1 MVTASR
7 DVHRPLSGE
16 SARRRKLKGHELQR
30 PVRMAAMRFHA
41 DLHVHSKYSR
51 ATSRDLDLEHSAA
64 WAARKGIA
72 VVGTGDFCHPAWR
85 AELKDKLVPAEPGLF
100 RLRPDIEQA
109 IAKAMPPACQSPARF
124 MLSVEIST
132 IYKKGDKTRKV
143 HHLIYAPDFATADRI
158 ADRLA
163 RIGNIASDGRPILGL
178 DSRNLLEIALT
189 SGPDAY
195 FIPAHIW
202 TPWFAAL
209 GSQSGFDSIKECYG
223 DLADQIF
230 AVETGLSSDP
240 PMNWRLSMLDRY
252 RLVSNSDAHSPGKL
266 GREATTFDC
275 ALDYFAIRDA
285 LKTGNGY
292 VGTVEFFPEEGKYHL
307 DGHRKCGIKLSPR
320 ETLAQGGRCP
330 VCGGAMTIGVL
341 HRVEKLADRSE
352 ADALPPAT
360 AGEVSNLVPLAEVL
374 GEIAGTGAQS
384 KSVERGYGRLLST
397 LGSELD
403 ILQAV
408 PLDDIARLNSSL
420 LAEAI
425 ARLRAGKV
433 FRDAGYDGEY
443 GVIRLFEADELRRH
457 TGGGLLFEAP
467 ASKPSAEQPGMF
479 THPPLRGVPTKF
491 AGEFCGVPEGGG
503 RTAEGSP
510 GWGDSRAASAE
521 APSPPP
527 GPLTRADLPLSGGG
541 KHRQALAGLDDDQ
554 RAAATIVDGP
564 LAIIAGPGS
573 GKTRTLTQ
581 RIAYLIGERSVAAEH
596 CLAIT
601 FTRRAAAE
609 MRERLRDSLG
619 TVATKIAVHTFHSL
633 GLAMLREHA
642 NAAGLQRGFRIASE
656 AERAAALAAA
666 LEVPQPRAHNLLR
679 AISKAVRSSATI
691 EGEVAQ
697 ARTAYQK
704 VLAENNWLDFDD
716 LVALAVRL
724 IEGNPDVAA
733 SYRER
738 FRHVCVDEFQDVDA
752 QQYRLLTRLA
762 PPPRGNLCVIGD
774 PRQAIYGF
782 RGADASCFARFRAD
796 YPGAAEAALSRN
808 YRSSGTIV
816 AASSQ
821 FIAGDASPPFAEI
834 VRGMHERIT
843 IHAAP
848 TERAEAEFVVTAIER
863 AIGGHSFFSIDSG
876 RGSGGG
882 EAAALSFTDFAVLYR
897 TEAQADVLSEALAR
911 SGIPFRRHSH
921 SALAQAPNVQAL
933 LGALDSNDAS
943 DQPLAG
949 RLSAAAAQVAARTS
963 DSGET
968 AAIDLA
974 LQCLLQLADGCDSD
988 PTRFHD
994 AVALASHADVWDARA
1009 DAVALLTLHAAKGL
1023 EFGFVFIVGLEDG
1036 VLPLRWSKAEDAAG
1050 DELAEERRLFYVGMT
1065 RAKDRL
1071 LLSRA
1076 AKRVW
1081 HGRVREQKPS
1091 PFLADIEA
1099 ELVKHHR
1106 ATLPRRPEDRQLKL
1120 F

>member
-1 MVTASR
+1 MVTAGG
-7 DVHRPLSGE
+7 DVHRGLSGE
-16 SARRRKLKGHELQR
+16 SAYRRKLKANESSR
-30 PVRMAAMRFHA
+30 PARLATMRFHA

-51 ATSRDLDLEHSAA
+51 ATSRDLDLEHLAG

-100 RLRPDIEQA
+100 RLRADIEQA
-109 IAKAMPPACQSPARF
+109 IAGELPPACQAPVRF

-132 IYKKGDKTRKV
+132 IYKKGDKTRKI
-143 HHLIYAPDFATADRI
+143 HHLIYAPDFAAADRI

-178 DSRNLLEIALT
+178 DSRDLLEIALT

-292 VGTVEFFPEEGKYHL
+292 VGTIEFFPEEGKYHL
-307 DGHRKCGIKLSPR
+307 DGHRKCGIKLSPH

-341 HRVEKLADRSE
+341 HRVEELADRGE
-352 ADALPPAT
+352 ADTLPPAT

-374 GEIAGTGAQS
+374 GEIAGSGAQS

-397 LGSELD
+397 LGSELA

-408 PLDDIARLNSSL
+408 PLDDIARLDSSL

-443 GVIRLFEADELRRH
+443 GVIRLFEADELRRR

-467 ASKPSAEQPGMF
+467 PSAVIAKASKSFA
-479 THPPLRGVPTKF
+479 HPPVPGK
-491 AGEFCGVPEGGG
+491 G

-510 GWGDSRAASAE
+510 GLGDGLAE
-521 APSPPP
+521 FAEPPSPPP
-527 GPLTRADLPLSGGG
+527 AARAARGDLAAAGGGDHQGPLAS
-541 KHRQALAGLDDDQ
+541 LDDDQ

-564 LAIIAGPGS
+564 LAIVAGPGS

-581 RIAYLIGERSVAAEH
+581 RIAYLVGERGVAAER

-601 FTRRAAAE
+601 FTRRAAGE
-609 MRERLRDSLG
+609 MRERLRASLG
-619 TVATKIAVHTFHSL
+619 AAAAQKIAVHTFHSL
-633 GLAMLREHA
+633 GLAMLREHG
-642 NAAGLQRGFRIASE
+642 NAVGLQRGFRVAGE
-656 AERAAALAAA
+656 AERVAALAAA
-666 LEVPQPRAHNLLR
+666 LGVPQPRAQGLIR
-679 AISKAVRSSATI
+679 AISKAARSPSVAAGELI
-691 EGEVAQ
+691 E
-697 ARTAYQK
+697 ARSAYQSL
-704 VLAENNWLDFDD
+704 LAHNNWLDFDD
-716 LVALAVRL
+716 LVALAVCL
-724 IEGNPDVAA
+724 LDGNPELAA
-733 SYRER
+733 AYRAR
-738 FRHVCVDEFQDVDA
+738 FSCLSVDEFQDVEA
-752 QQYRLLTRLA
+752 REYRLLTLLA
-762 PPPRGNLCVIGD
+762 PPPGGNLCVIGD

-796 YPGAAEAALSRN
+796 YPNAAEVALMRN

-821 FIAGDASPPFAEI
+821 VIATDAEQPLAEI

-848 TERAEAEFVVTAIER
+848 TERAEAEFVVTAIEQ

-876 RGSGGG
+876 RGGGG
-882 EAAALSFTDFAVLYR
+882 GHAAALSFADFAVLYR

-921 SALAQAPNVQAL
+921 RGLAQEPSVQAL
-933 LGALDSNDAS
+933 LGALDTIDAS
-943 DQPLAG
+943 DQTLAT
-949 RLSAAAAQVAARTS
+949 RLAAAAAHAVAGTT
-963 DSGET
+963 DSGEQ

-974 LQCLLQLADGCDSD
+974 LQYLLRLAESCAGDDA
-988 PTRFHD
+988 RFVD
-994 AVALASHADVWDARA
+994 ATALASHADVWDARA

-1023 EFGFVFIVGLEDG
+1023 EFAFVFIVGLEDG
-1036 VLPLRWSKAEDAAG
+1036 VLPLRWSKTEDASA
-1050 DELAEERRLFYVGMT
+1050 DEIAEERRLFYVGMT

-1071 LLSRA
+1071 VLSRA
-1076 AKRVW
+1076 AKRLW
-1081 HGRVREQKPS
+1081 RGRVREQKPS
-1091 PFLADIEA
+1091 PFLGDIEA
-1099 ELVKHHR
+1099 ALVKHQHPEF
-1106 ATLPRRPEDRQLKL
+1106 LPRRPEDRQLKL